1 MKRFIPLL
9 LLCVGCTQ
17 TEFVGQNGVRLKRTS
32 FLQRNEIGLVELK
45 PNGTATMKG
54 YKSRGDVEMLG
65 AAFEAGM
72 NAAANKAVPVP

>member
-1 MKRFIPLL
+1 ML

-32 FLQRNEIGLVELK
+32 FLQRNEIGLVEVK

-54 YKSRGDVEMLG
+54 YKNDGG
-65 AAFEAGM
+65 NEAV
-72 NAAANKAVPVP
+72 AAAVRAAIEAAAASVAPIP